1 VSGARANLERRG
13 VRALRRHL
21 ERADED
27 SLHQAYEFGRAALAA
42 EVGVLEMTVLLWRVV
57 VGGLPASLD
66 PRLAPHVESFLLE
79 CLSPF
84 EMAHRAARE
93 ANAALRRLDER
104 REEHVGRV
112 ARELHD
118 QAGQLLATVYL
129 AIHAVR
135 PHLAPGGEQP
145 LARVVSLLERVED
158 EMSRVAYELRPVIL
172 DDLGLLPALRVL
184 GEGMAQRSALAIR
197 VEGSTQ
203 GRLPPRIETELYRMV
218 QEALGNVARH
228 SGASQA
234 VVALCH
240 TQKEVRCAVR
250 DNGRGF
256 DPAERLASGA
266 AQGPGLDGIR
276 ERLAPLGGSMEV
288 RSAEGQGTELVIRVP
303 LEVNGAKTT
312 ADR

>member
-1 VSGARANLERRG
+1 MSGTRANLERRG
-13 VRALRRHL
+13 ARALRRHL
-21 ERADED
+21 GNGGEA
-27 SLHQAYEFGRAALAA
+27 SLHEAYTFGRAALDADI
-42 EVGVLEMTVLLWRVV
+42 GVLEMTVLLWRVV
-57 VGGLPASLD
+57 VGALPASGD
-66 PRLAPHVESFLLE
+66 PRLASQVEAFLLE

-93 ANAALRRLDER
+93 GNAALRRLDER
-104 REEHVGRV
+104 REEHVRRV

-129 AIHAVR
+129 SLDAVK
-135 PHLAPGGEQP
+135 PHLAEGGAQP
-145 LARVVSLLERVED
+145 LARVVSLLHRVED

-172 DDLGLLPALRVL
+172 DDLGLVPALRVL
-184 GEGMAQRSALAIR
+184 GEGMAQRSALTIH
-197 VEGSTQ
+197 VEGSTR

-218 QEALGNVARH
+218 QEALGHVARDT
-228 SGASQA
+228 GASQA

-240 TQKEVRCAVR
+240 TEREVRCGVR

-256 DPAERLASGA
+256 DPARPATGA
-266 AQGPGLDGIR
+266 AMGLDGIR

-303 LEVNGAKTT
+303 LEVNGAKNTSH
-312 ADR
+312 R